1 MLTQLAAT
9 ARAIHLVG
17 PVIRGNVSSSSESE
31 LVPIPDFQTIMPVLM
46 EHLADG
52 GEHANQETLDVLA
65 DHFGLTNA
73 ERAQMLPSG
82 RQELFKNRVAW
93 AKTHLK
99 QARLIESPKR
109 GVYRISPRGREV
121 SKRRDGTINMRYLA
135 QFPEYKA
142 FRSRSATD
150 EAEQSTSASPA
161 ELTAQEQIDFGY
173 QQLRDELAA
182 DILQRIKECP
192 PEFFERL
199 VIELL
204 LAMGYG
210 GSRAD
215 AGKAVGRSGDGGID
229 GIIKEDRLGLD
240 TIYIQAKRWDGKVSR
255 PEVQKFAGALQGQRA
270 RKGIFITTAEFTKE
284 AEVFASMID
293 SKIVLINGAELASLM
308 IDHGIGVSTVAT
320 YEIKRLDADYFAGE

>member
-1 MLTQLAAT
+1 VLTRLAEPAEAFHFVRPV
-9 ARAIHLVG
+9 ARG
-17 PVIRGNVSSSSESE
+17 SIRSFSPRV

-52 GEHANQETLDVLA
+52 ADHANQETLDTLA
-65 DHFGLTNA
+65 DHFGLTEA
-73 ERAQMLPSG
+73 ERAQLLPSG

-109 GVYRISPRGREV
+109 GIYRISPRGRDV
-121 SKRRDGTINMRYLA
+121 LRRRDGPINMRFLA
-135 QFPEYKA
+135 QFPEYQA
-142 FRSRSATD
+142 FRSRSQSD
-150 EAEQSTSASPA
+150 EAEPGMPAPSA

-173 QQLRDELAA
+173 QQLRNELAA

-215 AGKAVGRSGDGGID
+215 AGRAVGRSGDGGID

-240 TIYIQAKRWDGKVSR
+240 TIYIQAKRWDGKISR

-284 AEVFASMID
+284 AEVFASVID
-293 SKIVLINGAELASLM
+293 SKIVLINGGELASLM

-320 YEIKRLDADYFAGE
+320 YELKRLDVDYFAGE